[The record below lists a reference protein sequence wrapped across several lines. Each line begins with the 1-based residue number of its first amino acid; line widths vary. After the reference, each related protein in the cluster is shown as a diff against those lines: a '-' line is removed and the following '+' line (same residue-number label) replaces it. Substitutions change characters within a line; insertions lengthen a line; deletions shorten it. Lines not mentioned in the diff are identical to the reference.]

1 MLREVDHGE
10 GRDDGSTKSDPSQ
23 DREVGWLLGAVAGW
37 LSSLI
42 MKNKGLSLGG
52 YLVLGILGAIVGGF
66 VFSLLQLHASGL
78 IGSIISAT
86 AGAMIVIWLVQAI
99 WKKKG

>member
-1 MLREVDHGE
+1 MLDNILALLI
-10 GRDDGSTKSDPSQ
+10 
-23 DREVGWLLGAVAGW
+23 VGAIAGW
-37 LSSLI
+37 LASLV

-66 VFSLLQLHASGL
+66 VLGLLQLHASGL

-86 AGAMIVIWLVQAI
+86 VGAMILIWLVQAI

>member
-1 MLREVDHGE
+1 LLDNILALLI
-10 GRDDGSTKSDPSQ
+10 
-23 DREVGWLLGAVAGW
+23 VGAIAGW
-37 LSSLI
+37 LASLV

-66 VFSLLQLHASGL
+66 VLGLLQLHASGL

-86 AGAMIVIWLVQAI
+86 VGAMIVIWLVQAI
-99 WKKKG
+99 WRKKG

>member
-1 MLREVDHGE
+1 VLDNILALLI
-10 GRDDGSTKSDPSQ
+10 
-23 DREVGWLLGAVAGW
+23 VGAIAGW
-37 LSSLI
+37 LASLV

-66 VFSLLQLHASGL
+66 VLGLLQLHASGL

-86 AGAMIVIWLVQAI
+86 VGAMILIWLVQAI

>member
-1 MLREVDHGE
+1 MQNILA
-10 GRDDGSTKSDPSQ
+10 
-23 DREVGWLLGAVAGW
+23 LLIVGAVAGW

-66 VFSLLQLHASGL
+66 VFSLLQISANGL

-86 AGAMIVIWLVQAI
+86 VGAIIVIWVVQAV
-99 WKKKG
+99 WKKKA

>member
-1 MLREVDHGE
+1 VLQRILA
-10 GRDDGSTKSDPSQ
+10 
-23 DREVGWLLGAVAGW
+23 LLIVGAVAGW

-66 VFSLLQLHASGL
+66 VFGLLGLVATGL
-78 IGSIISAT
+78 IGDIIAAT
-86 AGAMIVIWLVQAI
+86 VGAMLVIWLVQAI
-99 WKKKG
+99 WKKKA